1 MSPWPPLDSHR
12 RAFAEA
18 LGHLVA
24 ELVWREVVR
33 AEPQNED
40 EGAELAPRNDRARRL
55 AGCDADAVE
64 VNHAKIRRT
73 AS

>member
-1 MSPWPPLDSHR
+1 
-12 RAFAEA
+12 
-18 LGHLVA
+18 VA